1 MAKKYNIAVIPG
13 DGIGPEITSAAIEV
27 LETAC
32 SRNNIELFTK
42 ELKAGGAAIDEFGI
56 PLPKETVS
64 SAMDSDAVLLGAVG
78 GPKWDNVDPE
88 LRPERAILGL
98 RSGLGL
104 YANIRPAVLHE
115 GLEVASPLKN
125 PGKIDFVIVR
135 ELTGGCI
142 MKIMSIMS
150 NYI

>member
-64 SAMDSDAVLLGAVG
+64 SAMDSDAVLLLFQDLCRSV
-78 GPKWDNVDPE
+78 
-88 LRPERAILGL
+88 LFRPG
-98 RSGLGL
+98 SGIKAGKSHFGIK
-104 YANIRPAVLHE
+104 IRTWFICKHQTCC
-115 GLEVASPLKN
+115 S
-125 PGKIDFVIVR
+125 
-135 ELTGGCI
+135 
-142 MKIMSIMS
+142 S
-150 NYI
+150 